1 MWIARL
7 GLGLCFGPR
16 LDSVS
21 VVDLLADESLQL
33 NFGSDLVHHGLADSL
48 SGLVSPHERFQF
60 RQHLRDHGV
69 VEALSRIA
77 WRSHSRHVHQSDF
90 ARLAVNP

>member
-7 GLGLCFGPR
+7 GLGLGLGLR
-16 LDSVS
+16 LDM
-21 VVDLLADESLQL
+21 VDLLADESLQL

-48 SGLVSPHERFQF
+48 SGLVSPHEWLQF

-77 WRSHSRHVHQSDF
+77 WRFHSRHVHQS
-90 ARLAVNP
+90 AVAHLAVNP